1 MTDSDER
8 SQRVWD
14 QLKRNRIMDQMADL
28 ARGNA
33 RVYRMGPWDYFE
45 CFFDWFPYEG
55 PWEPNP
61 SMSADEV
68 EACREVLAAMQAA
81 LAATPKRVELDELV
95 ETGWPERIRPLA
107 ERAVRILLARGR
119 FDEDREE
126 AEPSR

>member
-1 MTDSDER
+1 M
-8 SQRVWD
+8 V
-14 QLKRNRIMDQMADL
+14 DL
-28 ARGNA
+28 ARENA

-45 CFFDWFPYEG
+45 CFFDWFPSEG

-68 EACREVLAAMQAA
+68 EACREVVATMQAA
-81 LAATPKRVELDELV
+81 SAATPKRVGLDELV

-107 ERAVRILLARGR
+107 ERAARILLARGR

>member
-1 MTDSDER
+1 MTDLDER

-14 QLKRNRIMDQMADL
+14 QLKRNRILDQMADL

-33 RVYRMGPWDYFE
+33 RVRRIGPWDYFNE
-45 CFFDWFPYEG
+45 FFDWFPSEG

-81 LAATPKRVELDELV
+81 SAATPKRVGLDELV

-107 ERAVRILLARGR
+107 ERAARILLARGR